1 MQHDKTAMDRL
12 LAYRNLLCAE
22 DHIDEIRSSADA
34 DELQKLEAYKRIIE
48 HTRSVIMPPELDKRY
63 HCVVKHLATAYEAM
77 REVYKVSSDELDDA
91 HAIIIR
97 DILMECLERLWGYKP
112 ITCERCG
119 NEGETN
125 EHTNQNEQDGD
136 GGTAGGDLRVQS
148 VEHYTGSEPVE
159 EASSDGADSR

>member
-1 MQHDKTAMDRL
+1 MERDKAAMDRL

-22 DHIDEIRSSADA
+22 DHIDEIRSSADSE
-34 DELQKLEAYKRIIE
+34 ELRKLEIFKRIIE
-48 HTRSVIMPPELDKRY
+48 HTRSALMPPEADKRY

-77 REVYKVSSDELDDA
+77 REVYKVSDNELDDA

-97 DILMECLERLWGYKP
+97 DIMLECLERLWGYKP

-125 EHTNQNEQDGD
+125 EHNDQNKKDDDGRTS
-136 GGTAGGDLRVQS
+136 GIDLRVQS
-148 VEHYTGSEPVE
+148 VEHDTGSEPVE